1 MRGRSSSEWLT
12 AVDGV
17 SFEVAAGETV
27 ALVGESGS
35 GKSTVARCVTRL
47 VEPTSGAVHLGEVA
61 VSSVPK
67 RRLPSVY
74 RDLQMVFQD
83 SNWVPQPA
91 HDRAVG
97 CRRAFAAARRALRI
111 SP

>member
-61 VSSVPK
+61 VELGAKAPAAIGLPRSADGVP
-67 RRLPSVY
+67 RLE
-74 RDLQMVFQD
+74 
-83 SNWVPQPA
+83 WVPQPA

>member
-1 MRGRSSSEWLT
+1 VSATTTFELKVRSLRKEFRMRGRKSSEWLT

-47 VEPTSGAVHLGEVA
+47 VEPTSGAVHPRFTA
-61 VSSVPK
+61 ICRWCSKTRTVPST
-67 RRLPSVY
+67 R
-74 RDLQMVFQD
+74 
-83 SNWVPQPA
+83 
-91 HDRAVG
+91 G
-97 CRRAFAAARRALRI
+97 
-111 SP
+111 